1 MIWLLS
7 RGVCVNSRLFDCFIF
22 LYWYAYFCLF
32 NGHSENIFQ
41 GDILLIQNSS
51 VNSQHNYVSLE
62 KLLL

>member
-1 MIWLLS
+1 MSTIDSLIVLFS
-7 RGVCVNSRLFDCFIF
+7 IIGVLIFCF
-22 LYWYAYFCLF
+22 F

-62 KLLL
+62 RLLL